1 MPVVPALHVQANKIL
16 ALERCTEEGQ
26 ALGPLPAPL
35 HALGFQDPEQRANKI
50 LTHEGGTHVSTLTS
64 KLWMILIL
72 LYGKFPVR
80 IWIRSHL
87 LKPEVGN
94 VTSKC
99 NGVTRYRFNHVIR
112 EITIKGDN
120 ISNEHRA
127 TAFRSGNEPRKKT
140 IKSNKFS
147 PRC

>member
-1 MPVVPALHVQANKIL
+1 
-16 ALERCTEEGQ
+16 
-26 ALGPLPAPL
+26 
-35 HALGFQDPEQRANKI
+35 
-50 LTHEGGTHVSTLTS
+50 
-64 KLWMILIL
+64 MILIL

-99 NGVTRYRFNHVIR
+99 NGVTRYRFNHVLR

-120 ISNEHRA
+120 ISYEPRA
-127 TAFRSGNEPRKKT
+127 TAFRSGNEPREKT
-140 IKSNKFS
+140 IKRNNFLHGVEALCDNAKMQCCGSAS
-147 PRC
+147 ASASA